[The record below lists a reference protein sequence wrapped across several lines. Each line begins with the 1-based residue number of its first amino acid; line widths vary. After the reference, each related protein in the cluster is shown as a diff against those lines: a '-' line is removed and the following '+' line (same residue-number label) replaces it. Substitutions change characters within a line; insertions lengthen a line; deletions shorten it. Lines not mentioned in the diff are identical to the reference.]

1 MKILQIHNY
10 YQIRGG
16 EASVVE
22 TEKELLEQNG
32 HQVLQLLAYNKGLY
46 KLPFVKKV
54 FYKKLEEILTTN
66 NIDVAH
72 IHNVFQIIGPKV
84 YKILYNYNIPIIQT
98 LHNFRFL
105 CPNGLFFD
113 NNHNICEL
121 CKNGDFNKCVLK
133 KCYQKSYLKSFLM
146 AARVKKTRKYVENY
160 VSQFIALTDF
170 AKAKFIESGFVND
183 KIAVKPN
190 FLFLN
195 NNPNYHDKKYSLY
208 LGRISEEK
216 GLDVLI
222 EAFKKVNFIL
232 KIAGIGNYLTTLKN
246 KAKEYSNIKFIGFL
260 SGKEKQKILKNCSF
274 MVLPSKLYESFPISI
289 LEAYQYHKAVIASN
303 LGGIPNIVRNNYSGY
318 IFENGK
324 IESLVETIH
333 KILENER
340 YKQFGENAFQL
351 FKEKYT
357 QTQNYKILMSVY
369 KNVVKEEIHP

>member
-10 YQIRGG
+10 YQTHGG
-16 EASVVE
+16 EASVLE
-22 TEKELLEQNG
+22 AEKELLEQNG
-32 HQVLQLLAYNKGLY
+32 HQVVQLLADNKDLY
-46 KLPFVKKV
+46 KLPFIKKV
-54 FYKKLEEILTTN
+54 FYKKLEETLKTN
-66 NIDVAH
+66 NIDVGH

-84 YKILYNYNIPIIQT
+84 YKTLYNYNIPIVQT

-121 CKNGDFNKCVLK
+121 CKNGDFNKCLLK

-170 AKAKFIESGFVND
+170 AKEKFIESGFVND
-183 KIAVKPN
+183 KIEVKSN

-195 NNPNYHDKKYSLY
+195 NNPISHDKKYALY

-222 EAFKKVNFIL
+222 EAFKKINFIL
-232 KIAGIGNYLTTLKN
+232 KIAGNGNYLTTLKN
-246 KAKEYSNIKFIGFL
+246 KAKEYSNIKFIGFV
-260 SGKEKQKILKNCSF
+260 SGKEKQETLKNCSF
-274 MVLPSKLYESFPISI
+274 MIFSSKCYESFPISI
-289 LEAYQYHKAVIASN
+289 LEAYQYHKPVIASN
-303 LGGIPNIVRNNYSGY
+303 LGGVPNIVRNNYSGY

-324 IESLVETIH
+324 TESLIKTIY
-333 KILENER
+333 KMLESER
-340 YKQFGENAFQL
+340 YKQLGENAFQL

-357 QTQNYKILMSVY
+357 QTQNYKILMGIY
-369 KNVVKEEIHP
+369 NNVVKKGICR

>member
-10 YQIRGG
+10 YQTRGG

-22 TEKELLEQNG
+22 AEKELLEQNG
-32 HQVLQLLAYNKGLY
+32 HQVVQLLADNKDLY
-46 KLPFVKKV
+46 KLPFIKKV
-54 FYKKLEEILTTN
+54 FYKKLEEILKIN
-66 NIDVAH
+66 NIDIAH
-72 IHNVFQIIGPKV
+72 IHNVFQIIGPRV

-121 CKNGDFNKCVLK
+121 CKNSDFNKCVLK
-133 KCYQKSYLKSFLM
+133 KCYQKSYIKSFLM

-170 AKAKFIESGFVND
+170 AKEKFIEGGFVND
-183 KIAVKPN
+183 KIEVKPN

-195 NNPNYHDKKYSLY
+195 KYPISQDKKYALY

-222 EAFKKVNFIL
+222 EAFKKINFIL
-232 KIAGIGNYLTTLKN
+232 KIAGNGNYLTSLKN
-246 KAKEYSNIKFIGFL
+246 KAKECNNIKFIGFVF
-260 SGKEKQKILKNCSF
+260 GKEKQRILKNCSF
-274 MVLPSKLYESFPISI
+274 MIFPSELYESFPISI
-289 LEAYQYHKAVIASN
+289 LEAYQYHKPVIASN

-318 IFENGK
+318 IFEKGK
-324 IESLVETIH
+324 IESLVEVIY

-340 YKQFGENAFQL
+340 YKQLGENAFQL
-351 FKEKYT
+351 FKEKYS
-357 QTQNYKILMSVY
+357 QTQNYNILMSVY